1 MKNSETI
8 INITYKITGEAAKT
22 FLELKE
28 LLYLENNAELARSL
42 MFEKMHEKIAAIS
55 IEPKRKPA
63 ARASK

>member
-1 MKNSETI
+1 MKTSETI

-28 LLYLENNAELARSL
+28 LLFLENNAELARSL
-42 MFEKMHEKIAAIS
+42 MYEKMHEKIAANRAQ
-55 IEPKRKPA
+55 PRRKPA